1 MQDLPPTKRYYTISE
16 VAKIFGV
23 SVPKLRFWEDNF
35 PSLKIQRNRAGD
47 RVFQQK
53 DLEHLRMIYE
63 LVEERRFTLEGARN
77 YIKTKQHKQPEN
89 AEVIARLQKLRGFL
103 LQLREDIAE
112 AQKNEQKPDRRVEER
127 EFS

>member
-1 MQDLPPTKRYYTISE
+1 MQELPTNKRYYTISE
-16 VAKIFGV
+16 VARIFDV

-35 PSLKIQRNRAGD
+35 PSLKIGRNRAGD
-47 RVFQQK
+47 RVFMQK
-53 DLEHLRMIYE
+53 DLEHLRTIYE

-89 AEVIARLQKLRGFL
+89 AEIVAKLQKLRGFL

-112 AQKNEQKPDRRVEER
+112 AER
-127 EFS
+127 EKAESKPVREKEFS